1 MQFDYYGRRLS
12 GFGHLYNSTA
22 LNERQVELAIA
33 IDFMDGRDPVNGLEV
48 GNVLA
53 HYDIGGH
60 VVVDPY
66 EQPTLYQRAQRW
78 PYHAVDVF
86 DIYTEVGSG
95 WDWIVSISTLEHV
108 RWDMDPS
115 KSADPEA
122 ALRAI
127 NYLHD
132 MLVDGGQMLVT
143 VPCGFHPLLDAAIT
157 EELTGATQSCTFV
170 RLHGPESGW
179 VQTDEPTVLP
189 YGMTGPWAEAVWIG
203 IFERR

>member
-1 MQFDYYGRRLS
+1 MQFDYFGRQLS
-12 GFGHLYNSTA
+12 AYGHLYNSTA
-22 LNERQVELAIA
+22 LNERSIELAVA
-33 IDFMDGRDPVNGLEV
+33 LDFMAGRDPVNGLEI

-53 HYDIGGH
+53 HYDVGGH

-66 EQPTLYQRAQRW
+66 EQPTLWQANERW

-86 DIYTEVGSG
+86 DVATQVGSS

-115 KSADPEA
+115 QAADPEGS
-122 ALRAI
+122 LRAI

-132 MLVDGGQMLVT
+132 MLAVDGQMLVT
-143 VPCGFHPLLDAAIT
+143 VPCGFHPLLDEAIT
-157 EELTGATQSCTFV
+157 EELTGATRSCTFV
-170 RLHGPESGW
+170 RTHGDQPTW

-189 YGMTGPWAEAVWIG
+189 YGMTGPWAESVWVG
-203 IFERR
+203 EFERR